1 MHKKV
6 KMEKDGFDAAFDGT
20 LEDVSAI
27 ENALEDRSE
36 GATKCILRDLHKDVP
51 EGSFEV
57 ALKGAL

>member
-1 MHKKV
+1 
-6 KMEKDGFDAAFDGT
+6 MEKDGFDAAFDGT